1 MMSREE
7 RLYHAAQSVWSEG
20 YTIRVAAGLWAI
32 FDINSLIEYLGE
44 DYEESHLK
52 LCVEYSLLWLAMP

>member
-32 FDINSLIEYLGE
+32 FDMNSLIEYLGE
-44 DYEESHLK
+44 DYEESI
-52 LCVEYSLLWLAMP
+52 

>member
-20 YTIRVAAGLWAI
+20 YSVRTAAGMWAV
-32 FDINSLIEYLGE
+32 FDIQSLIDYLGD
-44 DYEESHLK
+44 DYEESI
-52 LCVEYSLLWLAMP
+52 